1 MRYEETA
8 FAYLNELIEHR
19 RNLHRIPEL
28 GNQEVETKKYLL
40 ECLSRFQP
48 DELTEMLDTGIRCV
62 FRGNGTKEAIAFRA
76 DMDALPVEEP
86 EGCAFRSEHEGKM
99 HACGHD
105 GHMAMLLTLAHF
117 LSEHRDLPRDVVL
130 IFQPAEETTGGA
142 DRLVRAG
149 VLRNPDVREIYGLHM
164 MPDVPLGT
172 IACVKGPIMASTCE
186 IDVHF
191 KGRASHGAS
200 PHLGRDAIMAAA
212 YFLTELQSV
221 VSRRIDPAERAVVT
235 IGKMEAGRIR
245 NTLAEEA
252 RLEGIVRTYSN
263 AVFDEIESLIRSL
276 LRGIEAGFEVQG
288 TLTKHVYYPCTCND
302 AAAFG
307 RVRRAAGDRFAEAVP
322 RMTAEDFSYY
332 QLACP
337 GAFAFLGCRDE
348 QYGHPLHSSLFG
360 FDEQALVYGLAL
372 YAGLIFEED

>member
-1 MRYEETA
+1 M
-8 FAYLNELIEHR
+8 
-19 RNLHRIPEL
+19 
-28 GNQEVETKKYLL
+28 ETKKYLL
-40 ECLSRFQP
+40 RCLSRCQP

-62 FRGNGTKEAIAFRA
+62 FRGNGTGDAIAFRA

-86 EGCAFRSEHEGKM
+86 EGCAFRSEHPGMM

-117 LSEHRDLPRDVVL
+117 LSEHRNLPRDVVL

-186 IDVHF
+186 IDVRF
-191 KGRASHGAS
+191 EGQASHGAA
-200 PHLGRDAIMAAA
+200 PHLGRDAILASA

-235 IGKMEAGRIR
+235 IGHMEAGRIR
-245 NTLAEEA
+245 NTLADEA
-252 RLEGIVRTYSN
+252 HLEGIVRTYSN
-263 AVFDEIESLIRSL
+263 AVFEEIEGLIRSL
-276 LRGIEAGFEVQG
+276 IAGIEAGFEVRG

-302 AAAFG
+302 AAAFE
-307 RVRRAAGDRFAEAVP
+307 RVRRAAGERFAEAVP

-337 GAFAFLGCRDE
+337 GAFAFLGCRDDR
-348 QYGHPLHSSLFG
+348 YGHPLHSSQFG
-360 FDEQALVYGLAL
+360 FDEHALVYGLAL

>member
-8 FAYLNELIEHR
+8 LRYLPDLTAHR
-19 RNLHRIPEL
+19 RALHRIPER
-28 GNQEVETKKYLL
+28 GNQEWETKQYLL
-40 ECLSRFQP
+40 DCLVRCRP

-62 FRGNGTKEAIAFRA
+62 FRGNGSKGAIAFRA

-86 EGCAFRSEHEGKM
+86 EGCPFGSVHPGRM

-105 GHMAMLLTLAHF
+105 GHMAMLLTLAQF
-117 LSEHRDLPRDVVL
+117 LSEHRNLPRDVVL

-142 DRLVRAG
+142 DRMVKAG
-149 VLRNPDVREIYGLHM
+149 ALLNPEVCEIYGLHM

-186 IDVHF
+186 IDVRF
-191 KGRASHGAS
+191 DGQASHGAA
-200 PHLGRDAIMAAA
+200 PHLGRDAILASA
-212 YFLTELQSV
+212 YFLTELQSII
-221 VSRRIDPAERAVVT
+221 SRRIDPAERAVVT
-235 IGKMEAGRIR
+235 IGHMEAGRIR
-245 NTLAEEA
+245 NTLADEA
-252 RLEGIVRTYSN
+252 KLEGIVRTYSN
-263 AVFDEIESLIRSL
+263 DVFDKIEVLIRSL
-276 LRGIEAGFEVQG
+276 ISGIEAGFDVRG

-302 AAAFG
+302 AAAFE
-307 RVRRAAGDRFAEAVP
+307 RVRRTAGERFAEAVP

-337 GAFAFLGCRDE
+337 GAFAFLGCKDE
-348 QYGHPLHSSLFG
+348 RYGQPLHSPLFG
-360 FDEQALVYGLAL
+360 FDEHALVYGLAL